1 MFERFT
7 DRARKV
13 MALANQEAQRLN
25 HEYIGTGHIL
35 IGLVKEGIG
44 VGATVL
50 KNHDVDIKKLRLEV
64 KKLVKSNSDM
74 VTKDKLPQTPRAK
87 KVIEYA
93 IEEARS
99 LNHNYVGTEHILLGL
114 LRENKSTAAQVLMN
128 LGLKLEDVRQK
139 VLNLLQ
145 VCTNLVLKLEG
156 VRQEVLKL
164 LQVCTNLGLK
174 LEDVRQEVLNWL
186 IEAQKRDLN
195 KLLTKWLT
203 KGLTRTERL
212 IIVLY
217 HNEKMTFKEIAAKI
231 ELSEARVAQ
240 MHSSI
245 ITRLKAQMNS
255 LKKDGAEKKKQWP
268 RTQHY
273 LFANETMRD
282 LEPTLEALYEAVCNL
297 LMNPQKKGEIKMSKK
312 PRRSKNIE
320 SADEGLLK
328 NKKNEVVINIL
339 KKYLKAPEIEY
350 ICSLRKSLEKKIPGL
365 TEAFNKNKSQYFS
378 YWTGTDKDRVYIYV
392 QKKRLRID
400 LLISRDFE
408 KEILQEDE
416 DFEVHHKN
424 NFQGRAKD
432 MWMTGWY
439 VPYST
444 KNINVV
450 VKYIYK
456 AFGGNHDC
464 GA

>member
-7 DRARKV
+7 DRARKI

-35 IGLVKEGIG
+35 IGLVKEGSG

-50 KNHDVDIKKLRLEV
+50 KNYDVDIKKLRFEV
-64 KKLVKSNSDM
+64 KKLVKSSPDM
-74 VTKDKLPQTPRAK
+74 VTMGKLPQTPRAK

-145 VCTNLVLKLEG
+145 VCTNLVLKLED
-156 VRQEVLKL
+156 VRHEVLNL

-174 LEDVRQEVLNWL
+174 LEDVRQEVLNRL
-186 IEAQKRDLN
+186 IEAQKRDLK

-203 KGLTRTERL
+203 KGLTRDERL

-217 HNEKMTFKEIAAKI
+217 YYEGMTFKEIASTLQ
-231 ELSEARVAQ
+231 LSEARVAQ

-255 LKKDGAEKKKQWP
+255 RKKDGAEKKKQWP

-282 LEPTLEALYEAVCNL
+282 LEPTLEAFYEVVCNL

-312 PRRSKNIE
+312 RRRSKNIE
-320 SADEGLLK
+320 SAEEGLVE
-328 NKKNEVVINIL
+328 NEVWEKSL
-339 KKYLKAPEIEY
+339 KKYLQDQEIDF
-350 ICSLRKSLEKKIPGL
+350 ICSIRESLK
-365 TEAFNKNKSQYFS
+365 
-378 YWTGTDKDRVYIYV
+378 
-392 QKKRLRID
+392 
-400 LLISRDFE
+400 
-408 KEILQEDE
+408 
-416 DFEVHHKN
+416 
-424 NFQGRAKD
+424 
-432 MWMTGWY
+432 
-439 VPYST
+439 
-444 KNINVV
+444 KNIWPN
-450 VKYIYK
+450 
-456 AFGGNHDC
+456 
-464 GA
+464 